1 MIKIIYG
8 LIFISCIFSN
18 QQRNIIAISQINT
31 SQLYNSELNMK
42 ISYNRNQN
50 LSYGMQWWVSSNYF
64 VNGNIS
70 PNISNNR
77 NSIYQKL
84 SLGNLVFSNDYYKS
98 IIEFGIH
105 KQRFN
110 FQNESTWYELS
121 MYNKLLYK
129 RIIFDIIISQLYC
142 DRWSSLLSSLSFSYI
157 ISNFYQINCMIS
169 IDTSYNIYPSLNC
182 LKLI

>member
-121 MYNKLLYK
+121 MYLSCDNN
-129 RIIFDIIISQLYC
+129 IIS
-142 DRWSSLLSSLSFSYI
+142 
-157 ISNFYQINCMIS
+157 
-169 IDTSYNIYPSLNC
+169 
-182 LKLI
+182 KLIGKDVTNIIVVIINYKLIIN